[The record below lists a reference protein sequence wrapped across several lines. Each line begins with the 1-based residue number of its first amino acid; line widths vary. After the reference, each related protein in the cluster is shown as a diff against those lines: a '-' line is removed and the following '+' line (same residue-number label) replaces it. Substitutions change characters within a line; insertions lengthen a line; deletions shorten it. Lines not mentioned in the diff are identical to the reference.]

1 MLQKK
6 ICLLGAFSVGK
17 TSLVQRFVESMFS
30 DKYLT
35 TVGVKV
41 DKKVL
46 SVDDQDIKLMIWDL
60 EGEDDYCKINS
71 SYLRGAAGY
80 ILVAD
85 GMRPQTLVAALAI
98 HESSQA
104 LLGQIPAIVA
114 MNKADLRASWR
125 VSEADLQAAEA
136 ILPVLYT
143 SAKSGNNVDVLF
155 SNLAQSMLKAK

>member
-1 MLQKK
+1 
-6 ICLLGAFSVGK
+6 
-17 TSLVQRFVESMFS
+17 MFS

-35 TVGVKV
+35 TVGVKI
-41 DKKVL
+41 DKKTL
-46 SVDDQDIKLMIWDL
+46 SVADKDIKLMIWDL

-85 GMRPQTLVAALAI
+85 GMRPQTLVTALAI

-104 LLGQIPAIVA
+104 LLGQIPAILA
-114 MNKADLRASWR
+114 LNKADLRDDWL
-125 VSEADLQAAEA
+125 VSEAELQSAEA

-143 SAKSGNNVDVLF
+143 SAKSGNNVEALF
-155 SNLAQSMLKAK
+155 GNLAQAMLLPK